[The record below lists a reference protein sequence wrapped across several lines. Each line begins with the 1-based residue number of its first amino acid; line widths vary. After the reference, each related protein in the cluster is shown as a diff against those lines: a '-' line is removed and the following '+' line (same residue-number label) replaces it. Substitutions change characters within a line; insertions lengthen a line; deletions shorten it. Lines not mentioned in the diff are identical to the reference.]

1 MAAGR
6 AGLQD
11 WSAPAL
17 LAAQAIS
24 TFNHSM
30 LRSATLTLVSFRG
43 LSALGMATETVIAL
57 STLVVV
63 LPYVLLSL
71 PAGRLSDK
79 LSRTTIIRKMIGI
92 DVPIV
97 VLGVLGLAAGQVILL
112 VIVLLLAGIQAALLG
127 PAKYA
132 ILPDLVPPDR
142 LVWING
148 WISAAGTVA
157 VTLGLTLGS
166 LLALNDVGLLALMA
180 VLPILSAMGASLT
193 LAIRGVG
200 AKAPALPLGFV
211 AVLSDARAAVV
222 RLRAAR
228 EIAWPLIG
236 SCWFWF
242 QGTLLTALLPLYV
255 AKTGQAEAATS
266 VFFLMTTLGVAAGA
280 LAASRLIARISSTVL
295 VMAVVPVLV
304 LPILDFALAPPSVD
318 LSGLIRLSLD
328 LAVTSA
334 GAGFYL
340 VPLTAAI
347 QRWTPE
353 IERARFVGISHT
365 LSGSAMCLGGVVIFV
380 YPLIGLSISAMF
392 LLMSMATA
400 VLAALSLWHTL
411 AGNGRAAL
419 SV

>member
-180 VLPILSAMGASLT
+180 VLPILSAMGDHW
-193 LAIRGVG
+193 
-200 AKAPALPLGFV
+200 KQYK
-211 AVLSDARAAVV
+211 DAGKR
-222 RLRAAR
+222 
-228 EIAWPLIG
+228 
-236 SCWFWF
+236 
-242 QGTLLTALLPLYV
+242 
-255 AKTGQAEAATS
+255 
-266 VFFLMTTLGVAAGA
+266 
-280 LAASRLIARISSTVL
+280 
-295 VMAVVPVLV
+295 
-304 LPILDFALAPPSVD
+304 
-318 LSGLIRLSLD
+318 
-328 LAVTSA
+328 
-334 GAGFYL
+334 
-340 VPLTAAI
+340 
-347 QRWTPE
+347 
-353 IERARFVGISHT
+353 
-365 LSGSAMCLGGVVIFV
+365 
-380 YPLIGLSISAMF
+380 
-392 LLMSMATA
+392 
-400 VLAALSLWHTL
+400 
-411 AGNGRAAL
+411 
-419 SV
+419 

>member
-17 LAAQAIS
+17 VAAQAIS
-24 TFNHSM
+24 TFNHSL

-43 LSALGMATETVIAL
+43 LSALGMTTEAVIAL
-57 STLVVV
+57 STLVIVM
-63 LPYVLLSL
+63 PYVLLSL
-71 PAGRLSDK
+71 LGGRLADK
-79 LSRTTIIRKMIGI
+79 LSRSTIVRTMIGI
-92 DVPIV
+92 DVPIMI
-97 VLGVLGLAAGQVILL
+97 LGVLGLAAGQVILL
-112 VIVLLLAGIQAALLG
+112 VTVLLLAGVQAALLG

-132 ILPDLVPPDR
+132 ILPDLVAPDR

-166 LLALNDVGLLALMA
+166 LVALSDGGLWILIAALPM
-180 VLPILSAMGASLT
+180 LSALGAGIT
-193 LAIRGVG
+193 LCIRGVD
-200 AKAPALPLGFV
+200 ARAPALPLCFV
-211 AVLSDARAAVV
+211 AVLSDARAAVA
-222 RLRAAR
+222 RLRDAR

-280 LAASRLIARISSTVL
+280 LAASRLITRFSPKVL
-295 VMAVVPVLV
+295 VLAVVPVIV
-304 LPILDFALAPPSVD
+304 LPMLDFAIAPSSVD
-318 LSGLIRLSLD
+318 FSGLVRLSVD

-347 QRWTPE
+347 QRWTPKA
-353 IERARFVGISHT
+353 ERARFVGISHT
-365 LSGSAMCLGGVVIFV
+365 LSGSAMCLGGVVIFI

-392 LLMSMATA
+392 LLMSVATA

-411 AGNGRAAL
+411 AGNKPAAL